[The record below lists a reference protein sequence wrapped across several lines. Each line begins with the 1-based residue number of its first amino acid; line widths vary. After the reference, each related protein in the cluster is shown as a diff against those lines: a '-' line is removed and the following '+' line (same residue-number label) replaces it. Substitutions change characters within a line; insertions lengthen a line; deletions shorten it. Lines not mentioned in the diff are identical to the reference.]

1 MDRTT
6 ACEVSPIA
14 LTVACVTILLDT
26 GVSLNNGN
34 QARKV
39 VRATPYFLAMADA
52 LPLVLYSCTASIFSS
67 SVSVFFRHFFF
78 IDYQTVPRGVFFAHY
93 NIHYNAHYKDTQQ
106 LEYSACKEVDC
117 VSYP

>member
-1 MDRTT
+1 MERT
-6 ACEVSPIA
+6 AASEVFSMA
-14 LTVACVTILLDT
+14 LTVACVTMSLDT

-67 SVSVFFRHFFF
+67 SVSGFFRHFFF
-78 IDYQTVPRGVFFAHY
+78 IDYQTVPRGAFFAHY
-93 NIHYNAHYKDTQQ
+93 NTHYNAHYKDR
-106 LEYSACKEVDC
+106 L
-117 VSYP
+117 